1 MAVGGAKNVKPEKIR
16 NDVVDAPTL
25 FSKEIL
31 KASKGHLAL

>member
-1 MAVGGAKNVKPEKIR
+1 MAVGGAKNVKPKKIR
-16 NDVVDAPTL
+16 NDVDAPTL